1 MFQLDM
7 KSRKSIYEQVMD
19 NLKEL
24 IMTGTL
30 TAGEKLPSVRLYAV
44 EHRVNPNTV
53 AKAYT
58 ALEADGYLRVQPK
71 QGAYVCYG
79 ESIETQTEEQDELT
93 KQVSVWKQAGVTKE
107 RIENVLAQVY
117 GGDGV

>member
-1 MFQLDM
+1 MGFG
-7 KSRKSIYEQVMD
+7 KANVYENIVGEIKRLIELGV
-19 NLKEL
+19 LKR
-24 IMTGTL
+24 
-30 TAGEKLPSVRLYAV
+30 GEKLPSVRLYAV

-53 AKAYT
+53 AKAYA

-79 ESIETQTEEQDELT
+79 EEPKSQNNEQDELQ
-93 KQVSVWKQAGVTKE
+93 KQVFVWKQAGVPKE
-107 RIENVLAQVY
+107 KIESVLAQVY